1 MVAGEETDIH
11 RQIKIIPHNKNI
23 MGMTEEVEGAC
34 SLEEAV
40 GEDRCKD
47 HQQPMELGADTIKEA
62 EGKAEAILQ
71 MVVLLV
77 EEGDQRLWSD
87 RLPLTRARDLREDP

>member
-1 MVAGEETDIH
+1 
-11 RQIKIIPHNKNI
+11 
-23 MGMTEEVEGAC
+23 MTEEG
-34 SLEEAV
+34 V

-47 HQQPMELGADTIKEA
+47 RQQPMELGADTIKEA

-71 MVVLLV
+71 MVVLLA

-87 RLPLTRARDLREDP
+87 LLPLTRAVSIDSVLLGSTLTTK

>member
-23 MGMTEEVEGAC
+23 MVMT
-34 SLEEAV
+34 EEAV

-47 HQQPMELGADTIKEA
+47 RQQPMELGADTIKEA

-71 MVVLLV
+71 MVVLLA

-87 RLPLTRARDLREDP
+87 RLPLTRAVSIDSVLLGSTLTTK